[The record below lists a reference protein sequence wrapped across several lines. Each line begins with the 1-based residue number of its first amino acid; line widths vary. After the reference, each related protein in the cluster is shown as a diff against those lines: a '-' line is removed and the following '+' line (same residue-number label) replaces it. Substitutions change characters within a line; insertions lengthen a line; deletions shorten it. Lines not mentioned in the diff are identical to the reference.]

1 MIIPSMYIRVIS
13 RLSDNF
19 GEASFDV
26 EFGIELKNVGFVLVR
41 RGLWQLDQNEIF
53 VQNILK
59 VDFQHFFYFYFGQ
72 FFFSAEALQSN

>member
-13 RLSDNF
+13 RTSDNF

-53 VQNILK
+53 VGNILK
-59 VDFQHFFYFYFGQ
+59 VNFELFFPVSVS
-72 FFFSAEALQSN
+72 FFFSVEAYRTI